1 LGLSVIDRPSVVPH
15 AQNHAFH
22 EWTVLFDL
30 LWRAWHHL
38 DATAP
43 DQGCALVRR
52 WRERPYFA
60 FKRLALAAMTA
71 SDNFTPEEK
80 LEVLIN
86 V

>member
-1 LGLSVIDRPSVVPH
+1 VATLTAAGS
-15 AQNHAFH
+15 
-22 EWTVLFDL
+22 DL
-30 LWRAWHHL
+30 LWRAWRHL
-38 DATAP
+38 DTTAP
-43 DQGCALVRR
+43 DQARALVTR

-60 FKRLALAAMTA
+60 FKRLVLAAMTA